1 MEAKTQAIIYPEGIE
16 RAILVTTAISC
27 ALLEIIDA
35 TVVNVS
41 LREISGSIGATTAE
55 IAWVVTAY
63 SIANVIMIPLSGMLS
78 VYVGR
83 KAYFTFSV
91 ALFTLSSLMCG
102 SSSSLWALVFWRFI
116 QGIGGG
122 GLLSTA
128 QSIIVGAY
136 PPEKIGTATA
146 IFGLGV
152 MLGPTFG
159 PILGGYITDHLS
171 WHWIFFINVPIGI
184 TASVLSWAYIP
195 DLLGIVVPKKIDW
208 MGIFFL
214 ITTIAPLQYFLE
226 EGGSKDWFES
236 AEITT
241 LFLISMGSLVLF
253 VWREWSIDYPAVN
266 IKLYRNYNLAIGSA
280 LNLVLGVI
288 MYGTMF
294 IFPLFVQISLNW
306 TATQTGAFM
315 IPSALASA
323 VGMMLV
329 GRVFANKNPKILS
342 ISGVFITFIFLMMLS
357 TASPDSTEQNFFFP
371 FIIRGLGTAFM
382 MMPILTMAMAG
393 LSGKEL
399 AQATGLSSMMRQL
412 GGAVGI
418 AVMNV
423 FLARQNAVVRAGM
436 LSRVSEY
443 STLSNDR
450 TNAFMQG
457 FLQAGYSPDD
467 ATSMAYKVMENL
479 LLKQELMVSYTHGF
493 MNVGFLVLLCIPIIL
508 LVRYKK
514 TVKTDDT
521 KDEVNLAH

>member
-1 MEAKTQAIIYPEGIE
+1 MTTKIQKPTYPEGIE
-16 RAILVTTAISC
+16 RAILVATAITC

-55 IAWVVTAY
+55 IAWVVTSY

-83 KAYFTFSV
+83 KTYFTFSV
-91 ALFTLSSLMCG
+91 ALFTLASLMCG
-102 SSSSLWALVFWRFI
+102 SSSSLWTLVFWRFI

-122 GLLSTA
+122 GLLSTS

-136 PPEKIGTATA
+136 PPEKIGIATA

-159 PILGGYITDHLS
+159 PIMGGYITDHLS

-184 TASVLSWAYIP
+184 VAAVLSWVYIP
-195 DLLGIVVPKKIDW
+195 DLLGIVIPRKIDW
-208 MGIFFL
+208 LGVFLL
-214 ITTIAPLQYFLE
+214 ITTVAPLQYFLE
-226 EGGSKDWFES
+226 EGASKDWFES
-236 AEITT
+236 SEITA
-241 LFLISMGSLVLF
+241 LFFAFAVSLVLF
-253 VWREWSIDYPAVN
+253 IWRELSIDYAAVN
-266 IKLYRNYNLAIGSA
+266 IKLYKNYNLAIGSA
-280 LNLVLGVI
+280 LNLLLGVI

-323 VGMMLV
+323 VGMILV

-342 ISGVFITFIFLMMLS
+342 IVGVFIMFIFLMMLS
-357 TASPDSTEQNFFFP
+357 SSSPDSTEKNFFFP

-399 AQATGLSSMMRQL
+399 GQATGLSGMMRQL

-423 FLARQNAVVRAGM
+423 FLTRQNAVVRAGM
-436 LSRVSEY
+436 LSKVSEY
-443 STLSNDR
+443 NVMTNDR
-450 TNAFMQG
+450 TNAFTQG
-457 FLQAGYSPDD
+457 FMQMGYSPDE
-467 ATSMAYKVMENL
+467 AASMAYKMMENML
-479 LLKQELMVSYTHGF
+479 MKQQLMVSYTQGF
-493 MNVGFLVLLCIPIIL
+493 FNVGVLVLFCIPIIL
-508 LVRYKK
+508 LARYKK
-514 TVKTDDT
+514 PDGKN
-521 KDEVNLAH
+521 KEEVSMAH